1 MSVDRGIIV
10 APVTIDDVKQVLGE
24 STNDLAAL
32 CRSSNI
38 NMMSKYKP
46 VSLAETFVTN
56 SLNADKRTWTAK
68 SGAGWWIGNPNIG
81 DGVFGMR
88 IVNDVQQA
96 KELGRWTYNKP
107 TGTSEAPYRLSDF
120 IGYNSNENENN
131 FPLRAVV
138 YGYNSE
144 KNVVYDD
151 NVVCILFQGGD
162 DPVYPNN
169 TFSLGDLLNMLRKG
183 LGDNIYPAICI
194 YNETKGWKT
203 FVSSDV
209 PMKPGVMNDE
219 ITIFRVDFKHKGKI
233 YEGEILKDN
242 YRGYL
247 TDYKVGDRLTF
258 IPLLCSTTGHDPTT
272 FPQCIVCPAVKN
284 TVEFCDAYVT
294 LPLADSGNKPVTTK
308 TIVVNISNL
317 KLRQEV
323 GQMLYYN
330 NSDNTAGVIK
340 SETLLKVSFTLST
353 DYLTNLRIRLVGESD
368 DGEGTYLKTDDVS
381 IGINDVINFAINE
394 KSFKM
399 KSYGSLSDA
408 QKGVN
413 ADYSFGIPTQI
424 AYAEHENT
432 KCPDWTVR
440 IELEADKAT
449 GPDSNTRYEFKFDGG
464 GVSADGV
471 ILNEKY

>member
-32 CRSSNI
+32 CQSSNI

-46 VSLAETFVTN
+46 VPLNKTFVGD

-131 FPLRAVV
+131 FPLRAEV

-194 YNETKGWKT
+194 YNETKDRKT

-233 YEGEILKDN
+233 YEGEILDGN

-247 TDYKVGDRLTF
+247 TGYEVGDRLTF
-258 IPLLCSTTGHDPTT
+258 IPLLCSTTGHDSTV

-294 LPLADSGNKPVTTK
+294 LPLAKSDDKPVTTK

-323 GQMLYYN
+323 GEMLYYDN
-330 NSDNTAGVIK
+330 GDNTMGVIK
-340 SETLLKVSFTLST
+340 SEMLLKVSFTLST

-381 IGINDVINFAINE
+381 IGINNVINFAINE

-399 KSYGSLSDA
+399 KSYGSLPDA

-413 ADYSFGIPTQI
+413 ADYSFGIPIQI
-424 AYAEHENT
+424 AYAERENT

-449 GPDSNTRYEFKFDGG
+449 GADSNTRYEFKFDGEG
-464 GVSADGV
+464 ILADGV
-471 ILNEKY
+471 ILNKKY

>member
-32 CRSSNI
+32 CRSNNI

-46 VSLAETFVTN
+46 VPLNKTFVGD
-56 SLNADKRTWTAK
+56 SLNADKRTWTSK
-68 SGAGWWIGNPNIG
+68 DGAGWWIGNPNIG
-81 DGVFGMR
+81 DGVFSMR
-88 IVNDVQQA
+88 IINDVQQA
-96 KELGRWTYNKP
+96 KELGRWLYNKP

-138 YGYNSE
+138 YGYSE
-144 KNVVYDD
+144 NNVVYDD

-219 ITIFRVDFKHKGKI
+219 ITIFRVDFKHGGKI
-233 YEGEILKDN
+233 YEGEILDGN

-247 TDYKVGDRLTF
+247 TRYEVGDRLTF

-294 LPLADSGNKPVTTK
+294 LPLVKSDNKPVTTK

-323 GQMLYYN
+323 GQMLYYDN
-330 NSDNTAGVIK
+330 GDNTAGVIK

-368 DGEGTYLKTDDVS
+368 NGEGTYLKTDDVS
-381 IGINDVINFAINE
+381 IGINNVINFAINE

-413 ADYSFGIPTQI
+413 ADYSFGIPIQI
-424 AYAEHENT
+424 AYAEREND

-449 GPDSNTRYEFKFDGG
+449 GADSNTLYRFVFDGEG
-464 GVSADGV
+464 ISVDGV

>member
-46 VSLAETFVTN
+46 VPLAETFVTD
-56 SLNADKRTWTAK
+56 SLNADMRTWTAK
-68 SGAGWWIGNPNIG
+68 SDTGWWIGNPN
-81 DGVFGMR
+81 GVFGMR
-88 IVNDVQQA
+88 TVNDVQQA

-138 YGYNSE
+138 YGYSE
-144 KNVVYDD
+144 NKVVYDD

-183 LGDNIYPAICI
+183 LGDNIYPAVCI
-194 YNETKGWKT
+194 YNETNKNKV

-219 ITIFRVDFKHKGKI
+219 ITIFRVDFKHGGKI
-233 YEGEILKDN
+233 YEGEILDVN
-242 YRGYL
+242 YRGCL
-247 TDYKVGDRLTF
+247 LDYNVGDRLTF

-294 LPLADSGNKPVTTK
+294 LPLAKSDDKPVTTK

-323 GQMLYYN
+323 GQMLYYD

-353 DYLTNLRIRLVGESD
+353 DYLSNLRIRLVGKSD

-399 KSYGSLSDA
+399 KSYGSLTDA

-424 AYAEHENT
+424 AYAERENT

-449 GPDSNTRYEFKFDGG
+449 GPDSNTLYEFKFDGG

-471 ILNEKY
+471 ILNQKY

>member
-1 MSVDRGIIV
+1 MSIDRGIIV

-46 VSLAETFVTN
+46 VPLNKTFVGD
-56 SLNADKRTWTAK
+56 SLNADKRTWTSK
-68 SGAGWWIGNPNIG
+68 DGVGWWIGNPN
-81 DGVFGMR
+81 GVFGMR

-120 IGYNSNENENN
+120 IGYNSNENETN
-131 FPLRAVV
+131 FPLRAEV
-138 YGYNSE
+138 YGYSE
-144 KNVVYDD
+144 RNNVVYDD
-151 NVVCILFQGGD
+151 NVVSILFQGGD
-162 DPVYPNN
+162 DPIYPNN
-169 TFSLGDLLNMLRKG
+169 TFSLGDLLNMLHNG
-183 LGDNIYPAICI
+183 LGANIYPAVCI
-194 YNETKGWKT
+194 YNETKGRKM

-233 YEGEILKDN
+233 YEGEILDDN

-247 TDYKVGDRLTF
+247 TGYEVGDRLTF
-258 IPLLCSTTGHDPTT
+258 IPLLCSTAGMSDVN

-284 TVEFCDAYVT
+284 TMEFCDAYVT
-294 LPLADSGNKPVTTK
+294 LPLAESNDKPITTK
-308 TIVVNISNL
+308 LVEVKISNL
-317 KLRQEV
+317 KLRQEI
-323 GQMLYYN
+323 GQMMFYDN
-330 NSDNTAGVIK
+330 NDNTTGVIK

-368 DGEGTYLKTDDVS
+368 DGEGTYLKTDDVG

-399 KSYGSLSDA
+399 KSYGSLPDA

-413 ADYSFGIPTQI
+413 ADYSFGIPIQI
-424 AYAEHENT
+424 AYAEREND

-449 GPDSNTRYEFKFDGG
+449 GADSNTLYRFMFDGE

>member
-46 VSLAETFVTN
+46 VPLNKTFVED
-56 SLNADKRTWTAK
+56 SLNADKRTWTSK
-68 SGAGWWIGNPNIG
+68 DGTGWWIGNPNIG

-138 YGYNSE
+138 YGYSE
-144 KNVVYDD
+144 KNNVVYND

-169 TFSLGDLLNMLRKG
+169 TFSLGDLLNMLHNG
-183 LGDNIYPAICI
+183 LGANIYPAVCI
-194 YNETKGWKT
+194 YNETNKKKM

-219 ITIFRVDFKHKGKI
+219 ITIFRVDFKHGGKI
-233 YEGEILKDN
+233 YEGEILEDN

-247 TDYKVGDRLTF
+247 TGYEVGDRLTF
-258 IPLLCSTTGHDPTT
+258 IPLLCSTTGHDSTT

-294 LPLADSGNKPVTTK
+294 LPLAKSDDKPVTTK

-323 GQMLYYN
+323 GQMLYYD

-353 DYLTNLRIRLVGESD
+353 DYLSNLRIRLVGESD
-368 DGEGTYLKTDDVS
+368 DGENTYLKTGDVS
-381 IGINDVINFAINE
+381 IKDVNNFTINE
-394 KSFKM
+394 KSFKTE
-399 KSYGSLSDA
+399 SYGSLSDA
-408 QKGVN
+408 QKKVN
-413 ADYSFGIPTQI
+413 VEYSFGIPVHI
-424 AYAEHENT
+424 ANAEYENV
-432 KCPDWTVR
+432 KYPDWTVR

-449 GPDSNTRYEFKFDGG
+449 GADLNTLYRFMFDGEG
-464 GVSADGV
+464 ISADGV

>member
-46 VSLAETFVTN
+46 VPLAETFVTD
-56 SLNADKRTWTAK
+56 SLNADMRTWTAK
-68 SGAGWWIGNPNIG
+68 SDTGWWIGNPNIG
-81 DGVFGMR
+81 DGVFSMR
-88 IVNDVQQA
+88 IVDDVQQA

-233 YEGEILKDN
+233 YEGEILDGN
-242 YRGYL
+242 YREYL
-247 TDYKVGDRLTF
+247 TGYEVGDRLTF
-258 IPLLCSTTGHDPTT
+258 IPLLCSTTGHDSTT

-294 LPLADSGNKPVTTK
+294 LPLVDSGNKPVTTK
-308 TIVVNISNL
+308 SIVVNISNL

-323 GQMLYYN
+323 GQMLYYD

-340 SETLLKVSFTLST
+340 SKTLLKVSFTLST

-381 IGINDVINFAINE
+381 IDINDVTNFAINE

-399 KSYGSLSDA
+399 KSYDSLPDA

-413 ADYSFGIPTQI
+413 ANYSFGIPIQI
-424 AYAEHENT
+424 AYAERENT

-449 GPDSNTRYEFKFDGG
+449 GADSNTQYKFTFDGG

>member
-46 VSLAETFVTN
+46 VPLAETFVTD
-56 SLNADKRTWTAK
+56 SLNADMRTWTAK
-68 SGAGWWIGNPNIG
+68 SDTGWWIGNPN
-81 DGVFGMR
+81 GVFGMR
-88 IVNDVQQA
+88 TVNDVQQA

-131 FPLRAVV
+131 FPLRAEV

-219 ITIFRVDFKHKGKI
+219 ITIFRVDFKHGGKI
-233 YEGEILKDN
+233 YEGEILDVN
-242 YRGYL
+242 FRGYL
-247 TDYKVGDRLTF
+247 KEYEVGDRLTF
-258 IPLLCSTTGHDPTT
+258 IPLLCSTTGHDSTT

-294 LPLADSGNKPVTTK
+294 LPLAKSDDKPVTTK

-340 SETLLKVSFTLST
+340 SKMLLKVSFTLST

-381 IGINDVINFAINE
+381 IDINDVTNFAINE

-399 KSYGSLSDA
+399 KSYDSLPDA

-413 ADYSFGIPTQI
+413 ANYSFGIPIQI
-424 AYAEHENT
+424 AYAERENT

>member
-46 VSLAETFVTN
+46 VPLNKTFVGD
-56 SLNADKRTWTAK
+56 SLNADKRTWTSK
-68 SGAGWWIGNPNIG
+68 DGAGWWIGNPNIG
-81 DGVFGMR
+81 DGVFSMR
-88 IVNDVQQA
+88 IVKDVQQA

-138 YGYNSE
+138 YGYSE
-144 KNVVYDD
+144 KNNVVYND

-169 TFSLGDLLNMLRKG
+169 TFSLGDLLNMLHNG
-183 LGDNIYPAICI
+183 LGANICPAVCI
-194 YNETKGWKT
+194 YNETNKKKM
-203 FVSSDV
+203 FVFSDV

-219 ITIFRVDFKHKGKI
+219 ITIFRVDFKHGGKI
-233 YEGEILKDN
+233 YEGEILDDN

-247 TDYKVGDRLTF
+247 TGYEVGDRLTF
-258 IPLLCSTTGHDPTT
+258 IPLLCSTADMSDVD
-272 FPQCIVCPAVKN
+272 FPHCIVCPAVKN

-294 LPLADSGNKPVTTK
+294 LPLAKSDNKPVTTK

-323 GQMLYYN
+323 GKMLYYDN
-330 NSDNTAGVIK
+330 GDNTAGVIK

-353 DYLTNLRIRLVGESD
+353 DYLTNLRIRLVGKSD

-381 IGINDVINFAINE
+381 IGINNVTNFAINE
-394 KSFKM
+394 KSFKI
-399 KSYGSLSDA
+399 KSYGSLPDA

-424 AYAEHENT
+424 AYAERENT

-449 GPDSNTRYEFKFDGG
+449 GADLNTLYRFMFDGEG
-464 GVSADGV
+464 ISADGV

>member
-46 VSLAETFVTN
+46 VPLAETFVTD
-56 SLNADKRTWTAK
+56 SLNADMRTWTAK
-68 SGAGWWIGNPNIG
+68 SDTGWWIGNPN
-81 DGVFGMR
+81 GVFGMR
-88 IVNDVQQA
+88 TVNDVQQA

-138 YGYNSE
+138 YGYSE
-144 KNVVYDD
+144 NNVVYDD

-183 LGDNIYPAICI
+183 LGDNIYPAVCI
-194 YNETKGWKT
+194 YNETNKKKV

-219 ITIFRVDFKHKGKI
+219 ITIFRVDFKHGGKI
-233 YEGEILKDN
+233 YEGEILDVN
-242 YRGYL
+242 FRGYL
-247 TDYKVGDRLTF
+247 KEYKVGDRLTF
-258 IPLLCSTTGHDPTT
+258 IPLLCSTAGMSDVN

-294 LPLADSGNKPVTTK
+294 LPLAKSDDKPVTTK

-330 NSDNTAGVIK
+330 NGDNTAGVIK

-353 DYLTNLRIRLVGESD
+353 DYLSNLRIRLVGESD

-394 KSFKM
+394 KSFKTEA
-399 KSYGSLSDA
+399 YGSLSDA
-408 QKGVN
+408 QKKVN
-413 ADYSFGIPTQI
+413 VEYSFGIPVHI
-424 AYAEHENT
+424 ANAEYENV
-432 KCPDWTVR
+432 KYPDWTVR

-449 GPDSNTRYEFKFDGG
+449 GADLNTLYRFMFDGEG
-464 GVSADGV
+464 ISADGV

>member
-46 VSLAETFVTN
+46 VPLNRTFVGD
-56 SLNADKRTWTAK
+56 SLNADKRTWTSK
-68 SGAGWWIGNPNIG
+68 DGAGWWIGNPNIG
-81 DGVFGMR
+81 DGVFSMR

-138 YGYNSE
+138 YGYSKKN
-144 KNVVYDD
+144 NVVYND

-169 TFSLGDLLNMLRKG
+169 TFSLGDLLNMLHNG
-183 LGDNIYPAICI
+183 LGANIYPAVCI
-194 YNETKGWKT
+194 YNETNKKKM

-219 ITIFRVDFKHKGKI
+219 ITIFRVDFKHGGKI
-233 YEGEILKDN
+233 YEGEILDDN

-247 TDYKVGDRLTF
+247 IDYKVGDRLTF
-258 IPLLCSTTGHDPTT
+258 IPLLCSTAGMSDVN

-294 LPLADSGNKPVTTK
+294 LPLAKRDDKPVTTK

-323 GQMLYYN
+323 GKMLYYDN
-330 NSDNTAGVIK
+330 GDNTAGVIK

-381 IGINDVINFAINE
+381 IGINNVTNFAINE

-399 KSYGSLSDA
+399 KSYGSLPDA

-449 GPDSNTRYEFKFDGG
+449 GADLNTLYGFMFDGEG
-464 GVSADGV
+464 ISADGV

>member
-1 MSVDRGIIV
+1 MSIDRGIIV
-10 APVTIDDVKQVLGE
+10 APVTIDDVKQILGE
-24 STNDLAAL
+24 STNDLGRL

-46 VSLAETFVTN
+46 VPLNRTFVED
-56 SLNADKRTWTAK
+56 SLNADKRTWTSK
-68 SGAGWWIGNPNIG
+68 DGTGWWIGNPNIG

-96 KELGRWTYNKP
+96 KELGRWLYNKP

-120 IGYNSNENENN
+120 IGYNSNENETN
-131 FPLRAVV
+131 FPLRAEV
-138 YGYNSE
+138 YGYSE
-144 KNVVYDD
+144 RNNVVYDD
-151 NVVCILFQGGD
+151 NVVSILFQGGD
-162 DPVYPNN
+162 DPIYPNN
-169 TFSLGDLLNMLRKG
+169 TFSLGDLLNMLHNG
-183 LGDNIYPAICI
+183 LGANVYPAVCI
-194 YNETKGWKT
+194 YNETKGRKM

-233 YEGEILKDN
+233 YEGEILDDN

-247 TDYKVGDRLTF
+247 TGYEVGDRLTF
-258 IPLLCSTTGHDPTT
+258 IPLLCSTTGHDSTT

-294 LPLADSGNKPVTTK
+294 LPLAKSDDKPVTTK

-323 GQMLYYN
+323 GKMLYYDN
-330 NSDNTAGVIK
+330 GDNTAGVIK

-381 IGINDVINFAINE
+381 IGINNVTNFAINE

-399 KSYGSLSDA
+399 KSYGSLPDA

-424 AYAEHENT
+424 AYAERENT

-449 GPDSNTRYEFKFDGG
+449 GADLNTLYRFMFDGEG
-464 GVSADGV
+464 ISADGV